1 MRITHFAAALFAGV
15 LAACASGPAPYSDAR
30 YGDAGY
36 YPAEFGRV
44 VDIQNLGTV
53 PGDSGTT
60 GAGAVVGGVL
70 GGVLGHQIGGGR
82 GKDAATV
89 AGAIGGAVVGNE
101 VERSRRSAGVDE
113 YRIAVRLDRGGT
125 RTVVQGGL
133 GDVRVG
139 DRVRI
144 ENGRVFRG

>member
-1 MRITHFAAALFAGV
+1 MRITHLAAALFAGV
-15 LAACASGPAPYSDAR
+15 LAACASGPDPYSGSR

-36 YPAEFGRV
+36 YPTEFGRV
-44 VDIQNLGTV
+44 VGIQ
-53 PGDSGTT
+53 
-60 GAGAVVGGVL
+60 
-70 GGVLGHQIGGGR
+70 
-82 GKDAATV
+82 
-89 AGAIGGAVVGNE
+89 VGNE
-101 VERSRRSAGVDE
+101 VEPSHRSAGVDE

-125 RTVVQGGL
+125 RTVVLGGL